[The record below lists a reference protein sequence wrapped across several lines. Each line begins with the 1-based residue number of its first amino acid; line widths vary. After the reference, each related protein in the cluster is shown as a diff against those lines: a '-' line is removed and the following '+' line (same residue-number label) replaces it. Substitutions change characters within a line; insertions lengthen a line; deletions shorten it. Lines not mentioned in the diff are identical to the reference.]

1 MVFNFF
7 FQSSGYEIFNI
18 ILFSNGKTFHRPLK
32 SNFMLPST
40 NELKIMSSQIRLQEI
55 FTILYI
61 NFLYN
66 GRLKVEH
73 ENSQLESNIKLFLH

>member
-1 MVFNFF
+1 
-7 FQSSGYEIFNI
+7 
-18 ILFSNGKTFHRPLK
+18 
-32 SNFMLPST
+32 
-40 NELKIMSSQIRLQEI
+40 MSLQIRLQEI

-66 GRLKVEH
+66 GRVKVEQ